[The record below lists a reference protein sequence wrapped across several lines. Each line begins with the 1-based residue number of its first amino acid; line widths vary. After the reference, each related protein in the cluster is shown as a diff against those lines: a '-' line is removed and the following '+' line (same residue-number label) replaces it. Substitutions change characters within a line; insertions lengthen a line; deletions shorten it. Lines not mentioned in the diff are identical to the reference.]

1 MNVAFCDCPAPLA
14 PPAQPLQLLRAG
26 WFPASTERP
35 QTAFTFDVLDLFH
48 KLTLQGKTT
57 LYDFYHTLLHRSD
70 NMALGKAVVGVRD
83 EFYLINLLTSD

>member
-1 MNVAFCDCPAPLA
+1 M
-14 PPAQPLQLLRAG
+14 
-26 WFPASTERP
+26 
-35 QTAFTFDVLDLFH
+35 AFTFDVLDLFH

-70 NMALGKAVVGVRD
+70 NMALGKAVVGVQD